1 MKKAVYIIVPILL
14 VVVLIVLGVVLWN
27 IIQVMNTKPAETE
40 PQYNE
45 VTVYDSQG
53 AELLRTK
60 EPADIYRQEHWA
72 YLEVAF
78 AEVAEIIAEEKKCSR
93 EEALEWF
100 FLQGGQI
107 HTVFD
112 SKAFAALKEVDLAW
126 GKTCNTA
133 GAITDLNGNLIAVY
147 CTDTDQKQINYTQD
161 RRSPYSSFKAL
172 SVYTPAVEK
181 GLVNWAT
188 LYADTPYKQMENADG
203 SLRDWPANASG
214 TYSNEKVTVYDA
226 LRKSLNTVA
235 VKCLADVGVQK
246 SIDFLQ
252 EKFGIPLKQEEFV
265 VGAYG
270 EQEAIGSIALGYLES
285 GITPIEMAGYYQIF
299 ANGGMYTTPKTVSA
313 FASADNSVQYIRHAE
328 PKQVISEA
336 TADLMN
342 KLLQGV
348 VAEGGT
354 GTPADCGNIEVAGK
368 TGTGDNYADNWFV
381 GVTPGYSIAMWHGQ
395 HSKNVADEMFSS
407 VVLALYRQ
415 LPNANKRFITHQN
428 LYQGAYCIHSG
439 KAFSSKCTL
448 IEIGYF
454 VNKDALPV
462 CDVCGNN

>member
-14 VVVLIVLGVVLWN
+14 VIVLAVVGVVLWN
-27 IIQVMNTKPAETE
+27 IIRVMNIQPTE
-40 PQYNE
+40 PEVQYNE

-60 EPADIYRQEHWA
+60 EPSDIYRQDYWA

-78 AEVAEIIAEEKKCSR
+78 AEAAEIIAEEKQCSR
-93 EEALEWF
+93 EDALEWF
-100 FLQGGQI
+100 FRQGGQI
-107 HTVFD
+107 RTVFD
-112 SKAFAALKEVDLAW
+112 RSAFTAIKEVELAW

-133 GAITDLNGNLIAVY
+133 GAITDLKGNLIAVY
-147 CTDTDQKQINYTQD
+147 CTDTNGKQINYAQD

-181 GLVNWAT
+181 GLVSWST
-188 LYADTPYKQMENADG
+188 LYADTPYKQMENENG
-203 SLRDWPANASG
+203 TLRDWPANASG
-214 TYSNEKVTVYDA
+214 TYSNENIVVYEA
-226 LRKSLNTVA
+226 LRQSLNTVA
-235 VKCLADVGVQK
+235 VKCLADVGVQE

-270 EQEAIGSIALGYLES
+270 ADEAIGSVALGYLES

-299 ANGGMYTTPKTVSA
+299 ANGGMYASPKAVSA
-313 FASADNSVQYIRHAE
+313 ITSADNSVHYVRQVE
-328 PKQVISEA
+328 SKQVISKA

-348 VAEGGT
+348 VVNGGT
-354 GTPADCGNIEVAGK
+354 GTPAACGDIEVAGK

-381 GVTPGYSIAMWHGQ
+381 GVTPGYSVAMWHGQ
-395 HSKNVADEMFSS
+395 HSKNEADEMFST
-407 VVLALYRQ
+407 VVQALYRQ
-415 LPNANKRFITHQN
+415 LPNANKRFVTHQN
-428 LYQGAYCIHSG
+428 LYQCAYCIHSG

-454 VNKDALPV
+454 VNKDTLPM